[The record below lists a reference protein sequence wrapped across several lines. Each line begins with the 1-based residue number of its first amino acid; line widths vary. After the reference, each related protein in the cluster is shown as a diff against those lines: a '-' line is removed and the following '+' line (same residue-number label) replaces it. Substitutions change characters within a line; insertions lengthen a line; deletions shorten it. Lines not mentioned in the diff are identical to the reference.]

1 MRKEILLVEANSA
14 MRLLVHTVLKR
25 HYRVV
30 AVQDGLGAMLY
41 LRNGGNPDLIIM
53 DPDLPDMQDWELVS
67 HLSINPLFSSIPK
80 LVISTLGEYELRA
93 QAMKYSLA
101 DCFSK
106 PFNPLKLIEAVDTL
120 LLGSRMRRV

>member
-1 MRKEILLVEANSA
+1 MRKQILLVESNRA

-30 AVQDGLGAMLY
+30 AVPDGLAAMAH
-41 LRNGGNPDLIIM
+41 LREGESPDLIIL
-53 DPDLPDMQDWELVS
+53 DPDLPDMQDWELVA
-67 HLSINPLFSSIPK
+67 HLSLNPLYSSIPK
-80 LVISTLGEYELRA
+80 LVISSLGEYELRA
-93 QAMKYSLA
+93 QAMKYNLA

-120 LLGSRMRRV
+120 LLGSRMRRA